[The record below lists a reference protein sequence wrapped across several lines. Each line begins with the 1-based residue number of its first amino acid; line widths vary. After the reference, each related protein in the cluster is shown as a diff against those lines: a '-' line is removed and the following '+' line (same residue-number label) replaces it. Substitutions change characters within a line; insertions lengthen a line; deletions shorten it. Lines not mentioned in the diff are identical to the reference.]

1 MEWGERREMGT
12 PEQDMERR
20 LLTQL
25 GGFGFDYVEL
35 GDYPGL
41 LENLRI
47 RLSEHNAAALRAK
60 KGTASLSRS
69 EFRRFLASVDVL
81 TVWEAAGLLRDKVM
95 LRLDNEEDVYLELLS
110 PDAGKNRWQVT
121 HQVTVD
127 PAHRDDVLYRNRYDV
142 TILANG
148 IPVVQIELKRHG
160 IEIGEALNQLNRYR
174 RFSFRGVLS
183 FLQLL
188 VISNGDVTRY
198 MANENLTRDG
208 RPVNIPR
215 SHAFFWT
222 DERNERIARLDAFAE
237 AFLVPGR
244 LCDMLWKHMV
254 VKSATPQVIALRP
267 YQVYE
272 AELSYRRVLDGGS
285 CYNWAATG
293 SGKTLTAFTLAKM
306 LRDTPAIAK
315 AFLLVDRTDLD
326 DQTAAEWNSFEA
338 GSVDQTDST
347 GTLARQ
353 LADDG
358 CRLVITTMQKLHAL
372 LRGQRYS
379 KLIAALADARL
390 VFIVD
395 ECHRSQC
402 GKMRADMERHFR
414 NASYVG
420 FTGTPLLAEGGIADG
435 RTTADVFED
444 PKGRPACIHRYM
456 QNNAIAD
463 GLVLPYEVEER
474 TTDIRVGDLAGRLKA
489 MGLDPARISDPG
501 YCAKNR
507 IDADS
512 LWHDADRIEKVAA
525 DVICGH
531 WQRTHVGQDVYAALL
546 SADSIAMVGRY
557 YDALRAE
564 NGKRPEDMRYRI
576 SAVFSVSSN
585 PDMDGD
591 VVGDMEEGQ
600 KDLMARVL
608 ADYNA
613 EFGTKYDLASVD
625 QHKRDAVARLKG
637 EKTPKLDILVVNN
650 MLLTGFDSSRVS
662 TLYLDRFLKGH
673 TLVQA
678 YSRTNRVAGVTKS
691 DGHIVTYRPLK
702 EEQDAALRLYSGG
715 ADPNE
720 CLSLPYADYA
730 ERYAA
735 HSAEVREASPTPDG
749 CAKLRSEDDI
759 RRFVL
764 AFRALASTL
773 AKMMTFAAFDWP
785 STKGIGEE
793 EYRSYK
799 SWYLMFSREARKRNP
814 AIPVP
819 VDVDYEVRLVQ
830 RDRIDVAYIL
840 RLLQG
845 EGIAD
850 KDEAG
855 RESDIRRAMRLIERS
870 DDDALRER
878 RDVVERF
885 CRDVLPGLPK
895 GADVVAAYRDYE
907 REAMYA
913 ELDAY
918 ANSCGLA
925 HDTMRRVFSNAEFSG
940 TVPMDDIRAALQ
952 AGGTGILALTRKT
965 QDISDFIISKLT
977 RYVGI
982 GDEGE

>member
-1 MEWGERREMGT
+1 MGT

-20 LLTQL
+20 LLRQL
-25 GGFGFDYVEL
+25 GGLGYDYVEL
-35 GDYPGL
+35 TDYLGL
-41 LENLRI
+41 LENLRTQ
-47 RLSEHNAAALRAK
+47 LAAHNATVLRAK
-60 KGTASLSRS
+60 KGSASLSRD
-69 EFRRFLASVDVL
+69 EFRRLLMVIDGLS
-81 TVWEAAGLLRDKVM
+81 VWEAADLLRDKVM
-95 LRLDNEEDVYLELLS
+95 LRLDNEETVYLELLS
-110 PDAGKNRWQVT
+110 PDSGKNHWQVT

-148 IPVVQIELKRHG
+148 IPVTQIELKQHG

-198 MANENLTRDG
+198 MANENLMRDG
-208 RPVNIPR
+208 KPVNIPR

-222 DERNERIARLDAFAE
+222 DENNERIAHLDAFAD
-237 AFLVPGR
+237 AFLEPSH

-254 VKSATPQVIALRP
+254 VKSATPQVLALRP

-272 AELSYRRVLDGGS
+272 AELSYQRVMDGGN

-293 SGKTLTAFTLAKM
+293 SGKTLTAFTLAKL

-315 AFLLVDRTDLD
+315 TFLLVDRTDLD
-326 DQTAAEWNSFEA
+326 DQTSAEWNSFEA

-347 GTLARQ
+347 KTLTRQ
-353 LADDG
+353 CSDDG
-358 CRLVITTMQKLHAL
+358 CRLVITTMQKFHAM
-372 LRGQRYS
+372 LRNPKYAE
-379 KLIAALADARL
+379 LVETLAGSRC
-390 VFIVD
+390 VFIMD

-402 GKMRADMERHFR
+402 GKMRADIERRFHD
-414 NASYVG
+414 ASYVG
-420 FTGTPLLAEGGIADG
+420 FTGTPLLAEGGVTEG
-435 RTTADVFED
+435 RTTADVFAD

-456 QNNAIAD
+456 QNNAISD

-474 TTDIRVGDLAGRLKA
+474 ATDILVGDAAERLRA
-489 MGLDPARISDPG
+489 MGLDPDRIADPD
-501 YCAKNR
+501 YCSQMH
-507 IDADS
+507 IDRDS
-512 LWHDADRIEKVAA
+512 LWHAPERVAKVAA
-525 DVICGH
+525 DVIGGH
-531 WQRTHVGQDVYAALL
+531 WQRTRIGQDTYAALL
-546 SADSIAMVGRY
+546 SADSIAMVGKY

-564 NGKRPEDMRYRI
+564 NAKRPEDMRYRI
-576 SAVFSVSSN
+576 SAVFSVAAN

-591 VVGDMEEGQ
+591 VAGDMDESQ

-613 EFGTKYDLASVD
+613 EFGTKYDLASVE

-637 EKTPKLDILVVNN
+637 EKRPTLDFLVVNN

-678 YSRTNRVAGVTKS
+678 YSRTNRTAGITKP
-691 DGHIVTYRPLK
+691 DGHIVTYRPIK
-702 EEQDAALRLYSGG
+702 DAQDAALRLYSGG
-715 ADPNE
+715 ADPDE

-730 ERYAA
+730 KRYAERS
-735 HSAEVREASPTPDG
+735 HEVRDASPTPDG
-749 CAKLRSEDDI
+749 CARLRSEDDI
-759 RRFVL
+759 RAFVL
-764 AFRALASTL
+764 AFRSLATALSR
-773 AKMMTFAAFDWP
+773 MMTFAEFDWD
-785 STKGIGEE
+785 TVDGIGEA

-799 SWYLMFSREARKRNP
+799 SWYLMFSREARKRTP

-819 VDVDYEVRLVQ
+819 VDIDYEVRLVQ

-850 KDEAG
+850 KDEQE

-870 DDDALRER
+870 DNDALRER

-885 CRDVLPGLPK
+885 CRDVLPDLPK
-895 GADVVAAYRDYE
+895 DSDVVAAYRDYE
-907 REAMYA
+907 RKAMYA

-918 ANSCGLA
+918 ADACGLA
-925 HDTMRRVFSNAEFSG
+925 HDALKRVFLSAEFSG
-940 TVPMDDIRAALQ
+940 NVPADDIRAALQ

-965 QDISDFIISKLT
+965 QEISDFIISKLT

-982 GDEGE
+982 GDGEE